1 MKNLRRRF
9 ERFCFA
15 NRSKGI
21 PNLMLYITL
30 GSGMVYLFTL
40 ATQQTFLYNLLC
52 FDRALI
58 LQGEVWRLITYPL
71 VSASG
76 SNPLMVLIFLVC
88 YYSLGRAM
96 ENIWGTLRFNLYYL
110 SGVLLMDIYAML
122 FGGYA
127 DAYYL
132 NLSLFLG
139 YATLYPDA
147 HFLLLFIIPVRA
159 WIFAVLDLAL
169 IALEVIQLS
178 FPVFYFPYNLLPL
191 VSIANYFLFFG
202 KDFFNIFPI
211 SWRVNASR
219 LFRKNKTPVRKQQ
232 SKVIRFDAGSYQA
245 STATPKAP
253 YTHRCTVCGRTDVS
267 NPELEFRY
275 CSKCNGYF
283 CYCEEHISNHNHIE

>member
-15 NRSKGI
+15 NRNKGI

-96 ENIWGTLRFNLYYL
+96 ENMWGTLRFNLYYL
-110 SGVLLMDIYAML
+110 SGVVLMDVYAL
-122 FGGYA
+122 AFGGYA

-132 NLSLFLG
+132 NLRG
-139 YATLYPDA
+139 YLV
-147 HFLLLFIIPVRA
+147 IPKSDIPA
-159 WIFAVLDLAL
+159 EQIK
-169 IALEVIQLS
+169 EVKKRL
-178 FPVFYFPYNLLPL
+178 
-191 VSIANYFLFFG
+191 
-202 KDFFNIFPI
+202 K
-211 SWRVNASR
+211 NASWIYR
-219 LFRKNKTPVRKQQ
+219 LFHK
-232 SKVIRFDAGSYQA
+232 G
-245 STATPKAP
+245 
-253 YTHRCTVCGRTDVS
+253 
-267 NPELEFRY
+267 
-275 CSKCNGYF
+275 
-283 CYCEEHISNHNHIE
+283 

>member
-88 YYSLGRAM
+88 Y
-96 ENIWGTLRFNLYYL
+96 
-110 SGVLLMDIYAML
+110 
-122 FGGYA
+122 
-127 DAYYL
+127 
-132 NLSLFLG
+132 
-139 YATLYPDA
+139 
-147 HFLLLFIIPVRA
+147 
-159 WIFAVLDLAL
+159 
-169 IALEVIQLS
+169 
-178 FPVFYFPYNLLPL
+178 
-191 VSIANYFLFFG
+191 
-202 KDFFNIFPI
+202 
-211 SWRVNASR
+211 
-219 LFRKNKTPVRKQQ
+219 
-232 SKVIRFDAGSYQA
+232 
-245 STATPKAP
+245 
-253 YTHRCTVCGRTDVS
+253 
-267 NPELEFRY
+267 
-275 CSKCNGYF
+275 
-283 CYCEEHISNHNHIE
+283 